1 MCAGVQCSG
10 PWLAWHEHNSGVQP
24 TKNNSNK
31 ITEELV
37 PSDLRQNL
45 SAVGVKV
52 TPAQRR
58 KARFTVAP

>member
-1 MCAGVQCSG
+1 MLGMNKTG
-10 PWLAWHEHNSGVQP
+10 FQP

-58 KARFTVAP
+58 KAGFTVAP